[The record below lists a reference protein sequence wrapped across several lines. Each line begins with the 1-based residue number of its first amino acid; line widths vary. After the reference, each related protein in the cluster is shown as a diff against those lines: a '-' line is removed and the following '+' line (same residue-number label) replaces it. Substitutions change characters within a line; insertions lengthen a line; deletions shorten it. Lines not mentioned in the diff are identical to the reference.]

1 MPLTLTTQEST
12 MTVSSFL
19 RSVLGKNSKSVGDVS
34 TISGGAYLLVKESAH
49 ISQELSNEKFHQFL
63 FAGSQNQPLT
73 VPQKLVVSV
82 VRDSLAKKEHRLNA
96 VPRLPTIIPKLL
108 RSLRDPDSS
117 VRDYVTIV
125 NKDPVMAAAVLK
137 LANSVYFNHT
147 GAYIGDM
154 ERAIVKLGI
163 DGLRSVLSAAVMQ
176 PIIQRE
182 SPYFSQ
188 TGQRLWLH
196 SLNTAVACEI
206 IGHARRMERFKAY
219 LLGLVHD
226 VGKITLFS
234 ELCKQYKL
242 NGDTSPGSLAFIPPL
257 QQYASQLSCTIAKDW
272 QLPEEICI
280 ALQEQIDIK
289 PGKNVSSF
297 GQLLYQTNIVCEA
310 FAYTPRSKLNELQFL
325 LADFTLPKNL
335 FTKLEEVGTQI

>member
-1 MPLTLTTQEST
+1 
-12 MTVSSFL
+12 MTVSSFF
-19 RSVLGKNSKSVGDVS
+19 RSVLGKSSKSVSDDPVTAS
-34 TISGGAYLLVKESAH
+34 SRACLPVKESSY
-49 ISQELSNEKFHQFL
+49 ISQEQSDENFNQFL
-63 FAGSQNQPLT
+63 FAGSQSQPLT

-117 VRDYVTIV
+117 VRDYVAIV
-125 NKDPVMAAAVLK
+125 NKDPVMSAAVMK

-147 GAYIGDM
+147 GSYMGDM

-163 DGLRSVLSAAVMQ
+163 GGLRSVLSAAVMQ

-206 IGHARRMERFKAY
+206 IGQSRRMERFKAY

-242 NGDTSPGSLAFIPPL
+242 NGDPSPGPQAFIPPL
-257 QQYASQLSCTIAKDW
+257 KQYAAQLSCTIAKDW
-272 QLPEEICI
+272 QMPEEICI

-289 PGKNVSSF
+289 PGKNVSGY
-297 GQLLYQTNIVCEA
+297 GQLLYQSNIVCEA
-310 FAYTPRSKLNELQFL
+310 FAYTPRNKLNELQFL
-325 LADFTLPKNL
+325 LTDFTLPKNL
-335 FTKLEEVGTQI
+335 LSKLEEVGKQI

>member
-1 MPLTLTTQEST
+1 

-19 RSVLGKNSKSVGDVS
+19 RSVLGQPNRDS
-34 TISGGAYLLVKESAH
+34 TNGVAEAPACLPVREPSILSQGAIEERFY
-49 ISQELSNEKFHQFL
+49 QML
-63 FAGSQNQPLT
+63 FAGSHNEPASAQ
-73 VPQKLVVSV
+73 QKLLMNSV
-82 VRDSLAKKEHRLNA
+82 KEALAKKERRINA
-96 VPRLPTIIPKLL
+96 VPRLPMVVPKLL

-117 VRDYVTIV
+117 ARDYVAII
-125 NKDPVMAAAVLK
+125 NKDPVMSASVLK
-137 LANSVYFNHT
+137 LANSVYFNPAGGH
-147 GAYIGDM
+147 IGDI

-188 TGQRLWLH
+188 TGRRIWSH
-196 SLNTAVACEI
+196 SLNTAVACEV

-242 NGDTSPGSLAFIPPL
+242 KSDTAPGQQAFIPPM
-257 QQYASQLSCTIAKDW
+257 QAQAAQLSALIAKDW
-272 QLPEEICI
+272 QLPEEICQ
-280 ALQEQIDIK
+280 ALQEQVNIGA
-289 PGKNVSSF
+289 GKQVSAF
-297 GQLLYQTNIVCEA
+297 GHLLYQANIACEA
-310 FAYTPRSKLNELQFL
+310 YAFTPKAKIDELHFL
-325 LADFTLPKNL
+325 IADFALPKNL
-335 FTKLEEVGTQI
+335 FAKLGDVPGQL

>member
-1 MPLTLTTQEST
+1 

-19 RSVLGKNSKSVGDVS
+19 RSVLGKNRPAAAEIPAPPVTGAHLPVRESGGLPLQQSEENFYQYLFTGNHNESQTGPQKSVVNAVRES
-34 TISGGAYLLVKESAH
+34 LSRKEYR
-49 ISQELSNEKFHQFL
+49 Q
-63 FAGSQNQPLT
+63 T
-73 VPQKLVVSV
+73 
-82 VRDSLAKKEHRLNA
+82 A
-96 VPRLPTIIPKLL
+96 VPRLPAVIPKLM

-117 VRDYVTIV
+117 VKDYVAII
-125 NKDPVMAAAVLK
+125 NKDPVMSAAVLK
-137 LANSVYFNHT
+137 LANSVYFNAT
-147 GAYIGDM
+147 GGYIGDI

-188 TGQRLWLH
+188 TGQRLWTH

-206 IGHARRMERFKAY
+206 IGHSRRMERFKAY

-242 NGDTSPGSLAFIPPL
+242 NGDPAPGPQAFVPPL
-257 QQYASQLSCTIAKDW
+257 KSYSAPLTCIIAKDW
-272 QLPEEICI
+272 QLPEEICT

-289 PGKNVSSF
+289 PGENVSAL
-297 GQLLYQTNIVCEA
+297 GQLLYQANIVCEA
-310 FAYTPRSKLNELQFL
+310 FACTPKSKLNDLQFL
-325 LADFTLPKNL
+325 LTDFALPKNL
-335 FTKLEEVGTQI
+335 FAKLEEVGTQV

>member
-1 MPLTLTTQEST
+1 

-19 RSVLGKNSKSVGDVS
+19 RSVLGKNSKNTADVPATTS
-34 TISGGAYLLVKESAH
+34 SGASLPVKESSQ
-49 ISQELSNEKFHQFL
+49 ISQQQSSENFHQFL
-63 FAGSQNQPLT
+63 FAGSHNEPLS

-82 VRDSLAKKEHRLNA
+82 VRDALMKKEHRLNA
-96 VPRLPTIIPKLL
+96 VPRLPTIIPKLM

-117 VRDYVTIV
+117 VRDYVAIV
-125 NKDPVMAAAVLK
+125 NKDPVMSAAVLK

-147 GAYIGDM
+147 GGYIGDM

-163 DGLRSVLSAAVMQ
+163 EGLRSVLSAAVMQ

-188 TGQRLWLH
+188 TGQRLWQH

-206 IGHARRMERFKAY
+206 MGHARRMERFKAY

-242 NGDTSPGSLAFIPPL
+242 NGDSSPGAQAFIPPL
-257 QQYASQLSCTIAKDW
+257 QQYAAQLSFTIAKDW

-297 GQLLYQTNIVCEA
+297 GQLLYQSNIVCEA
-310 FAYTPRSKLNELQFL
+310 FSYTPRNKLNELQFL
-325 LADFTLPKNL
+325 LTDFALPKNL
-335 FTKLEEVGTQI
+335 FTKLEEVGTQL

>member
-1 MPLTLTTQEST
+1 

-19 RSVLGKNSKSVGDVS
+19 RSVLGKNSKNAAEAPLTG
-34 TISGGAYLLVKESAH
+34 GGASLPVKESSRL
-49 ISQELSNEKFHQFL
+49 SQQQSDEHFHQFL
-63 FAGSQNQPLT
+63 FAGSHNEPLS

-82 VRDSLAKKEHRLNA
+82 VRDALAKREQRLNA
-96 VPRLPTIIPKLL
+96 VPRLPTIIPKLM

-117 VRDYVTIV
+117 VRDYVAIV
-125 NKDPVMAAAVLK
+125 NKDPVMSAAVLK

-147 GAYIGDM
+147 GSYIGDM
-154 ERAIVKLGI
+154 ERAIVKLGT

-242 NGDTSPGSLAFIPPL
+242 NGDTSPGLQAFVPPL
-257 QQYASQLSCTIAKDW
+257 QQYAAQLSCTIAKDW
-272 QLPEEICI
+272 QLPEEICT
-280 ALQEQIDIK
+280 ALQEQIDLK
-289 PGKNVSSF
+289 PGKSVSSF
-297 GQLLYQTNIVCEA
+297 GQLLYQANIVCEA
-310 FAYTPRSKLNELQFL
+310 FAYTPKHKLNDLQFL
-325 LADFTLPKNL
+325 LTDFALPKNL
-335 FTKLEEVGTQI
+335 FAKLEEVGTQL